1 MANYAGLELHE
12 ACATGDSDAVEECIK
27 VWFIVSVNVLLIEW
41 ITVGDSRVKE

>member
-27 VWFIVSVNVLLIEW
+27 VGLIVPVDLLLIVDGM
-41 ITVGDSRVKE
+41 VGNRVKD